1 MATIYA
7 SLLHLPIRLSLFLSF
22 FLLLPH
28 PLLLFFIYFFFSIFP
43 ILWAKRRQRKLIFV
57 EEKFVKDF
65 GTHTRHTRG
74 GKGIRQEKEGKGM
87 VLGKC

>member
-7 SLLHLPIRLSLFLSF
+7 SLLHLPLRLSLFLSF
-22 FLLLPH
+22 FAFFLI
-28 PLLLFFIYFFFSIFP
+28 LFFYFLFTFFSIFP

-65 GTHTRHTRG
+65 GTHTIHTRG
-74 GKGIRQEKEGKGM
+74 GKE
-87 VLGKC
+87 V